1 MFFLFFLTTVYA
13 DPNAISIES
22 EYTFDTVPDGTVV
35 FHDFIVKNNK
45 DTVLKINSVKA
56 GWGCTAVSFDRNILP
71 GGQGT
76 IKIKLRTDGYGGRAL
91 KKRIKVFTD
100 DPDTPTA
107 YLTIQGF
114 VEKVVDIIPRTLVFQ
129 GNSGEVMEKTITII
143 PTEKYPLNILELNFK
158 TGQYLTCELK
168 KTQINGKQGFKIIV
182 RIKKDAKGNFYD
194 KLLIKTDSRIKPF
207 ITVWVKVRLN
217 VEPNNKTGTI

>member
-1 MFFLFFLTTVYA
+1 M
-13 DPNAISIES
+13 
-22 EYTFDTVPDGTVV
+22 
-35 FHDFIVKNNK
+35 
-45 DTVLKINSVKA
+45 
-56 GWGCTAVSFDRNILP
+56 
-71 GGQGT
+71 
-76 IKIKLRTDGYGGRAL
+76 
-91 KKRIKVFTD
+91 FTD

-114 VEKVVDIIPRTLVFQ
+114 VEKVVDITPRTLVFQ

-194 KLLIKTDSRIKPF
+194 KLLIKTDSRVKPF
-207 ITVWVKVRLN
+207 ITVWIKVR
-217 VEPNNKTGTI
+217 KQ